1 MIKFVFGLFFNLFLF
16 QANCNGVDNVKN
28 QKVSAD
34 FAEVINQFSTQ
45 VQETFAKRYNA
56 EVLAGDFG
64 MLTWVTKPTLE
75 FEIVG
80 PFTKKELRVI
90 LIESV
95 ELLLVLINSNEKLRP
110 FLKKYPYS
118 PNEITIGISIVD
130 KNKKTIY
137 YPDIF
142 SASFDRDKLYFHTL
156 DKKNEYEYKTTEIE
170 EYQTALKIVRDN
182 IIN

>member
-1 MIKFVFGLFFNLFLF
+1 MMKFVFWLLCNLFLF

-34 FAEVINQFSTQ
+34 FAEVVNQFSTQ

-64 MLTWVTKPTLE
+64 MLTWATKPTLE

-80 PFTKKELRVI
+80 PFTKNELRVK

-95 ELLLVLINSNEKLRP
+95 EQLLVLINSNEKLRS

-130 KNKKTIY
+130 KSKKTIY

-156 DKKNEYEYKTTEIE
+156 DKNNEYEYKTTEIE
-170 EYQTALKIVRDN
+170 EYEKALKIVKGDKN
-182 IIN
+182 N

>member
-1 MIKFVFGLFFNLFLF
+1 MIKFVFGLFFYLFLF

-64 MLTWVTKPTLE
+64 MLTWATKPTLE

-90 LIESV
+90 LIESI
-95 ELLLVLINSNEKLRP
+95 EQLLVLINSNEKLRP
-110 FLKKYPYS
+110 FLKKHPYS
-118 PNEITIGISIVD
+118 PNEITIEISIVD

-156 DKKNEYEYKTTEIE
+156 DKNNEYEYKTTEIE
-170 EYQTALKIVRDN
+170 EYEKALKIVRGGKN
-182 IIN
+182 N

>member
-1 MIKFVFGLFFNLFLF
+1 MIKFVFGLFFYLFLF

-64 MLTWVTKPTLE
+64 MLTWATKPTLE

-90 LIESV
+90 LIESI
-95 ELLLVLINSNEKLRP
+95 EQLLVLINSNEKLRP

>member
-64 MLTWVTKPTLE
+64 MLTWATKPTLE

-90 LIESV
+90 LIESI
-95 ELLLVLINSNEKLRP
+95 EQLLVLINSNEKLRP

-130 KNKKTIY
+130 KNKNTIY

>member
-1 MIKFVFGLFFNLFLF
+1 M
-16 QANCNGVDNVKN
+16 KN
-28 QKVSAD
+28 QKMSAD
-34 FAEVINQFSTQ
+34 FTEVVNQFSSQ

-64 MLTWVTKPTLE
+64 MLTWATKPTLE

-90 LIESV
+90 LIESI
-95 ELLLVLINSNEKLRP
+95 EQLLVLINSNEKLRP
-110 FLKKYPYS
+110 FLKKHPYS
-118 PNEITIGISIVD
+118 PNEITIEISIVD